1 LGLLISQKTQASQLT
16 THCLVSF
23 PQRAIKNAKLNLY
36 FTVPILDR
44 ILTALD
50 VNRGLVFECVG
61 RERVAME
68 RELEVAASKL
78 LKRAAQA
85 GVFLS
90 YSQEKLH
97 FKLAAEVF
105 PPELKNE
112 IVANKEPLIAL
123 LRHREPDRDRSR
135 IVPRVRETSE
145 LPTSFAQQR
154 LWFIDQLGGGSPEY
168 NMPRGLRIRGR
179 FDEDIAERVLRRII
193 QRHEPLRTVFR
204 KGADGPLEHIR
215 EDFDFHLTRLDL
227 SALPPEEQEQIVLKT
242 RRADALKPFDLSA
255 DLMLRACFLRLSED
269 EGVLLFNMHH
279 IASDGW
285 SQGILLKE
293 FSELY
298 QAFSRGQP
306 DPLPPLKVQYADYAQ
321 WQHEWLAGEVLERQ
335 LRYWEEQL
343 AELPQVHGL
352 PLDHSRPAV
361 QTFNG
366 AVHSRTLDRTTLTG
380 LKQIARQEQVTFF
393 MMLHGLFALLLSR
406 HSNSHDIVIGTPVAN
421 RRQPELEPLVGFFV
435 NMLVLRSDC
444 RPGCTFREY
453 LAHIKSVNLN
463 AQAHQDVPLESLV
476 ERLKPQRSASHAPL
490 FQITFSLYPLDTSV
504 TQLGELEFTRLGSG
518 PVAVKFDLMLE
529 AFETSEDLRLNFR
542 YNTDLFEESTIAR
555 LGEHLQNLARGVVAN
570 PDERIETLPVLS
582 DSERAYLLYELNE
595 TAADY
600 PRESCLQELFETQV
614 KLRPEAVAVV
624 FAERQLSYQ
633 ELNEQANQLAH
644 YLRERGIGPDTLVGL
659 CVERSPAMVVGL
671 LGILKAGGAYVPLD
685 PSYPVER
692 LEYIISDSAPALVL
706 TEELLEHRMPI
717 GSLPRLRLDAD
728 KELLS
733 AYPRHNPRRDDA
745 GLDPEHLAY
754 VIYESR
760 PRGVMGLH
768 RSTVN
773 HLNWMWKA
781 FPFVDSDVC
790 CQQTS
795 LSFVDSVWEILGPL
809 LAGTPLVIIPTADV
823 KDPRRLA
830 QALSFH
836 NVTRTVLPNVY
847 GSPEAAAVSSPGKP
861 IANTQTYILDEGLQ
875 PVPLGVL
882 GEIYV
887 AGDNLSRG
895 YWLDPE
901 LTAERFLPCP
911 YSQLPGARMYRT
923 GDHGRWL
930 RDGSIEIA
938 VPNVHHE
945 QTPTAELTA
954 QPETDSHHEETE
966 AVLLTAP
973 AGLDLWLHPIVESF
987 YRRHAPLASAMIAE
1001 SCVIETLP
1009 EDPDSHAEFIDERC
1023 GHYQRSLETT
1033 DAPLFRA
1040 VYLQSP
1046 DQGQS
1051 YLLLVTHQQIV
1062 NDVSWRVLLRDLNDV
1077 YRQLHESGAIEFPAG
1092 KPSYK
1097 EWGQALAR
1105 EAKPD
1110 ALQLECIDWDDDH
1123 AATMPL
1129 ALSTD
1134 ETAALLNDCPATYHA
1149 ELNELLLA
1157 GVYLG
1162 LRQWSGQNSM
1172 CLRLEEHGNEDL
1184 FPEIDV
1190 TEIVGCF
1197 ITSYPLVL
1205 QDQDGAIA
1213 AVIEAVKEQYR
1224 AVPRYGMGYGLLGH
1238 VAHDELLNAAAV
1250 IDPGALLFKQQSDF
1264 NQLLNTI
1271 SIFAVAG
1278 EYMSDSVGPQASR
1291 GHALCLTAEVGATV
1305 LRLRLDYDESRYS
1318 EETIAA
1324 LARSIEEAL
1333 RALIARR

>member
-1 LGLLISQKTQASQLT
+1 
-16 THCLVSF
+16 
-23 PQRAIKNAKLNLY
+23 
-36 FTVPILDR
+36 
-44 ILTALD
+44 
-50 VNRGLVFECVG
+50 
-61 RERVAME
+61 ME

-78 LKRAAQA
+78 LTRAAQA

-90 YSQEKLH
+90 YSQERLH
-97 FKLAAEVF
+97 FKLAVEAF
-105 PPELKNE
+105 PQALKNE
-112 IVANKEPLIAL
+112 IVANKAALIAL
-123 LRHREPDRDRSR
+123 LKQREPDGNGALHSSR
-135 IVPRVRETSE
+135 ILPRVRETSE
-145 LPTSFAQQR
+145 LPTSFAQQQ
-154 LWFIDQLGGGSPEY
+154 LWFIDQLGGGSPQY
-168 NMPRGLRIRGR
+168 NMPDGLRIRGR
-179 FDEDIAERVLRRII
+179 FDEDIAERGLRRII
-193 QRHEPLRTVFR
+193 RRHEPLRTVFSNGR
-204 KGADGPLEHIR
+204 EGPLEHIR

-255 DLMLRACFLRLSED
+255 DLMLRASFLRLSED

-285 SQGILLKE
+285 SMGILVKE

-298 QAFSRGQP
+298 QAFSQGQP

-335 LRYWEEQL
+335 LHYWEEQL

-476 ERLKPQRSASHAPL
+476 ERLKPQRSASHALL
-490 FQITFSLYPLDTSV
+490 FQITFSLNLLDTSLA
-504 TQLGELEFTRLGSG
+504 QLGELEFTPLGSG

-529 AFETSEDLRLNFR
+529 AFETSEDLRLNFI

-555 LGEHLQNLARGVVAN
+555 LGEHLQNLARGVVTNA
-570 PDERIETLPVLS
+570 EEQIETLPLLS
-582 DSERAYLLYELNE
+582 ESERQHLLYELNE

-644 YLRERGIGPDTLVGL
+644 YLRERGVGPDTLVGL
-659 CVERSPAMVVGL
+659 CVERSLEMVIWL

-685 PSYPVER
+685 PSYPAER
-692 LEYIISDSAPALVL
+692 LEYLIADSAPALVL
-706 TEELLEHRMPI
+706 TQDLLEHRLPL
-717 GSLPRLRLDAD
+717 GQVPRLRLDAD

-733 AYPRHNPRRDDA
+733 AYPRHNPRRDEV
-745 GLDPEHLAY
+745 GLTSEHLAY
-754 VIYESR
+754 VIYTSVPTERS
-760 PRGVMGLH
+760 RGVMGLH
-768 RSTVN
+768 RST
-773 HLNWMWKA
+773 LNRFTWMWKA

-795 LSFVDSVWEILGPL
+795 LSFVDSIWEILGPL
-809 LAGTPLVIIPTADV
+809 LAGRPLVIIPTADMV
-823 KDPRRLA
+823 EASVDIQRIPIDKP
-830 QALSFH
+830 
-836 NVTRTVLPNVY
+836 VT
-847 GSPEAAAVSSPGKP
+847 
-861 IANTQTYILDEGLQ
+861 NTQIYILDASMQ
-875 PVPLGVL
+875 PVPLGVI

-887 AGDNLSRG
+887 AGDNLGRG
-895 YWLDPE
+895 YWRNPAF
-901 LTAERFLPCP
+901 TAERFLPCP
-911 YSQLPGARMYRT
+911 YSLFAGARMYRT
-923 GDHGRWL
+923 GDFGRWL
-930 RDGSIEIA
+930 PDGSIELP
-938 VPNVHHE
+938 VPDDNDE
-945 QTPTAELTA
+945 QTPTAEFAAQLETA
-954 QPETDSHHEETE
+954 GRLEEAE

-973 AGLDLWLHPIVESF
+973 AGLDLWLHPIVESI
-987 YRRHAPLASAMIAE
+987 YRRHDALRLRFTDSKEARHVVAE

-1009 EDPDSHAEFIDERC
+1009 EDPSLHADFIGERC
-1023 GHYQRSLETT
+1023 GYYQRSLETT
-1033 DAPLFRA
+1033 HGPLFRA
-1040 VYLQSP
+1040 VYLQAP

-1051 YLLLVTHQQIV
+1051 YLLLVTHHLIV
-1062 NDVSWRVLLRDLNDV
+1062 DDVSWRALLRDLDDV
-1077 YRQLHESGAIEFPAG
+1077 YRQLHARGSIEFPAEEL
-1092 KPSYK
+1092 SYK
-1097 EWGQALAR
+1097 EWGQTLATY
-1105 EAKPD
+1105 EKSD
-1110 ALQLECIDWDDDH
+1110 ALQRECTDWHDNYT
-1123 AATMPL
+1123 ATVPL
-1129 ALSTD
+1129 ALTTD
-1134 ETAALLNDCPATYHA
+1134 EMEVLLNDCPATYHA
-1149 ELNELLLA
+1149 ELNELLLS

-1162 LRQWSGQNSM
+1162 LRQWSGQTSVRLM
-1172 CLRLEEHGNEDL
+1172 LEEHGSEDL

-1190 TEIVGCF
+1190 AEIVGCF
-1197 ITSYPLVL
+1197 ITSYPLL
-1205 QDQDGAIA
+1205 LHNPDGAIA
-1213 AVIEAVKEQYR
+1213 AVIKALKEQYR
-1224 AVPRYGMGYGLLGH
+1224 AIPRYGMGYGLLGH
-1238 VAHDELLNAAAV
+1238 VANDELLNAAAV

-1264 NQLLNTI
+1264 RQLLKTI

-1305 LRLRLDYDESRYS
+1305 LRLRLDYDESRYN